1 MSTQNHSSRSATSL
15 QSNPAVTATQAGV
28 DGMTD
33 TVTDTTPAA
42 ATTTVN
48 AIPPMLATGLKTL
61 LSERFSQ
68 SQALRE
74 QHGRGESYHTSLPP
88 GAVCFA
94 HSTDEVAAIV
104 RLCAAHRVPVI
115 PFGAGTSLEGHVGAP
130 HGGVCID
137 VSQMNAVLEVRA
149 ADLDVTVQAGV
160 TRQDLNIYLRDTGLF
175 FPVDPGA
182 ECTLGGMAATR
193 ASGTNAVRYG
203 TMRENVVSLTVVLA
217 DGEIIRTGSR
227 ARKSA
232 AGYDLTRLFVG
243 SEGTLGIITEVTLRL
258 YGVPEATSVAICPF
272 SDLESAAATVA
283 SIIQMG
289 IPVARVEF
297 LDKYA
302 IRATNRYS
310 GTTYREVPT
319 LFFEFHG
326 AEREVHDQASL
337 AQQIAADN
345 GASEFEWTSDP
356 QERSRI
362 WKARHTIHY
371 ALQSMRPNAR
381 IWSTDVCVPISA
393 LPACIAETHKDIA
406 EASFYVGIVGHVG
419 DGNFHLGLV
428 VNPDDP
434 AEMAEAAHIN
444 DRLVRRAIAADGTC
458 TGEHGVGSG
467 KIKFMDLEH
476 GKGVRVMQAIK
487 HALDPLNLLNP
498 GKIFPS
504 SGN

>member
-1 MSTQNHSSRSATSL
+1 MSPQNSSEHR
-15 QSNPAVTATQAGV
+15 TAPPDESSVA
-28 DGMTD
+28 
-33 TVTDTTPAA
+33 
-42 ATTTVN
+42 
-48 AIPPMLATGLKTL
+48 AIPQPLADALQAL
-61 LSERFSQ
+61 LGERFSQ
-68 SQALRE
+68 ATAVRQH
-74 QHGRGESYHTSLPP
+74 HGRGESYHASLPP

-94 HSTDEVAAIV
+94 HSTDDVSAV
-104 RLCAAHRVPVI
+104 MKLCAAHRTPVI

-130 HGGVCID
+130 FGGVCLD
-137 VSQMNAVLEVRA
+137 VSQMNAILEVRP

-160 TRQDLNIYLRDTGLF
+160 TRQQLNIHLRDTGLF

-227 ARKSA
+227 ARKSS

-258 YGVPEATSVAICPF
+258 YGVPESTSVAICPF
-272 SDLESAAATVA
+272 DSLESAATTVA
-283 SIIQMG
+283 TIIQMG

-302 IRATNRYS
+302 IRATNQFS

-326 AEREVHDQASL
+326 AERDVHDQASL

-345 GASEFEWTSDP
+345 GAAEFEWTSDP
-356 QERSRI
+356 QKRSQL
-362 WKARHTIHY
+362 WKARHMIHY

-393 LPACIAETHKDIA
+393 LPSCIAETHQDIA
-406 EASFYVGIVGHVG
+406 QASFYVGIVGHVG

-428 VNPDDP
+428 VDPDNPS
-434 AEMAEAAHIN
+434 EMAEAERIN
-444 DRLVRRAIAADGTC
+444 DRLVRRAIAVEGTC
-458 TGEHGVGSG
+458 TGEHGVGTG

-476 GKGVRVMQAIK
+476 GNAVRVMQAIK
-487 HALDPLNLLNP
+487 SALDPSNLLNP
-498 GKIFPS
+498 GKVLPPGTHAAI
-504 SGN
+504 

>member
-1 MSTQNHSSRSATSL
+1 M
-15 QSNPAVTATQAGV
+15 
-28 DGMTD
+28 
-33 TVTDTTPAA
+33 
-42 ATTTVN
+42 
-48 AIPPMLATGLKTL
+48 
-61 LSERFSQ
+61 
-68 SQALRE
+68 
-74 QHGRGESYHTSLPP
+74 
-88 GAVCFA
+88 
-94 HSTDEVAAIV
+94 

-115 PFGAGTSLEGHVGAP
+115 PFGAGTSLEGHIGAP

-137 VSQMNAVLEVRA
+137 VSQMNAVLDVRP

-160 TRQDLNIYLRDTGLF
+160 TRQQLNLYLRDTGLF

-217 DGEIIRTGSR
+217 DGEVIRTGSR

-258 YGVPEATSVAICPF
+258 YGVPETTSVAICPF
-272 SDLESAAATVA
+272 DDLESAAATVA
-283 SIIQMG
+283 TIIQMG

-326 AEREVHDQASL
+326 SERDVQDQASL

-345 GASEFEWTSDP
+345 GASEFEWTSDA

-381 IWSTDVCVPISA
+381 VWSTDVCVPISA
-393 LPACIAETHKDIA
+393 LPACIAETHEDIA
-406 EASFYVGIVGHVG
+406 KASFYVGIVGHVG

-428 VNPDDP
+428 IDPDDP
-434 AEMAEAAHIN
+434 AELAEAARIN
-444 DRLVRRAIAADGTC
+444 DRLIRRAIAADGTC
-458 TGEHGVGSG
+458 TGEHGVGTG

-487 HALDPLNLLNP
+487 QALDPLNLLNP
-498 GKIFPS
+498 GKILPP
-504 SGN
+504 SGNP